1 MKNLL
6 KKSLLVLV
14 AGLALGSCGD
24 KPTEQPSEQ
33 PSEQPTTEQPS
44 QSVEQPTDV
53 APEQGISLEDYKQY
67 VQYDLA
73 AVLAGL
79 GDELSP
85 ELQAKVD
92 AQFDAGLAA
101 IDAATTI
108 SAAQQ
113 AFADAKAAIAN
124 EIPLANG
131 VYSYIGLSNAEK
143 TEILGLLEAYAV
155 RNGITGVSLFENGG
169 YVMYN
174 DRITLGTETY
184 IPGYGFGTL
193 AEGSIK
199 SPLTTEPNV
208 AWQNYYHTINA
219 SDPGTANYLDDQGS
233 EIADFYGYF
242 GGSYFTTFMNAT
254 KDGYDWVPE
263 LANEKPVALNDMG
276 GMATK
281 WRFEVKTGADLKY
294 STNSQIESR
303 KAFNNREVVAEDYVT
318 PFRLLLTQSNGL
330 FRGSELAGETGPSAI
345 KGAKEYYEK
354 TSNGA
359 DAELFDSTV
368 GIKCYEEGGKT
379 YFEYEFVTPVTP
391 FYSMY
396 YITSSLYMPVPQE
409 FLDLVTVENYL
420 GFNSD
425 KTETPVD
432 NSLSLGSYTLEAWNA
447 GQEIV
452 YKKNPNYVFADSK
465 YAIEGVHINVLPA
478 INTDPEAG
486 IKEFL
491 AGNTDSSGIPQT
503 QLVNY
508 KNDPRTRKTTGDS
521 NFKLNVNALDQE
533 TWIDMFGVDGKV
545 AQTEEDAYWVCEP
558 ALSNPHFI
566 KALSLSI
573 DRITFADKR
582 GSIASVDYLSSNY
595 MSDPEN
601 GISYATTQA
610 HKNAVAGLLEN
621 TDGFGY
627 NLEEARN
634 YFKVALAELEA
645 AGKYQPGTAEN
656 PTKIEIEIAWQYPQN
671 ETSYHNEIEQFLET
685 AFNHES
691 VSNGAYELDVEFWVG
706 ANWSDVYY
714 NKMMVGQYDL
724 GFGSISGSPLN
735 PLEFVSV
742 LSSDPVIAGSFTLNW
757 GADTNDPASDIIV
770 YNGMRWSYDAL
781 WTAANSS
788 AIVVDGVNT
797 KAVEFDLVSHEA
809 NEDGSYTSVIEMQ
822 LASTDLV
829 QANVED
835 VVVFWADNETAD
847 QYFEESI
854 LASSVVSE
862 VDENGLI
869 TITINSSA
877 EIVAKYAGGMGF
889 DVYYNV
895 AIDGGE
901 PQSTYAS
908 LYGYFTAAE

>member
-1 MKNLL
+1 
-6 KKSLLVLV
+6 
-14 AGLALGSCGD
+14 
-24 KPTEQPSEQ
+24 
-33 PSEQPTTEQPS
+33 
-44 QSVEQPTDV
+44 
-53 APEQGISLEDYKQY
+53 
-67 VQYDLA
+67 
-73 AVLAGL
+73 
-79 GDELSP
+79 
-85 ELQAKVD
+85 
-92 AQFDAGLAA
+92 
-101 IDAATTI
+101 
-108 SAAQQ
+108 
-113 AFADAKAAIAN
+113 
-124 EIPLANG
+124 
-131 VYSYIGLSNAEK
+131 
-143 TEILGLLEAYAV
+143 
-155 RNGITGVSLFENGG
+155 
-169 YVMYN
+169 
-174 DRITLGTETY
+174 
-184 IPGYGFGTL
+184 
-193 AEGSIK
+193 
-199 SPLTTEPNV
+199 
-208 AWQNYYHTINA
+208 
-219 SDPGTANYLDDQGS
+219 
-233 EIADFYGYF
+233 
-242 GGSYFTTFMNAT
+242 
-254 KDGYDWVPE
+254 
-263 LANEKPVALNDMG
+263 
-276 GMATK
+276 
-281 WRFEVKTGADLKY
+281 
-294 STNSQIESR
+294 
-303 KAFNNREVVAEDYVT
+303 
-318 PFRLLLTQSNGL
+318 
-330 FRGSELAGETGPSAI
+330 
-345 KGAKEYYEK
+345 
-354 TSNGA
+354 
-359 DAELFDSTV
+359 
-368 GIKCYEEGGKT
+368 
-379 YFEYEFVTPVTP
+379 
-391 FYSMY
+391 
-396 YITSSLYMPVPQE
+396 
-409 FLDLVTVENYL
+409 
-420 GFNSD
+420 
-425 KTETPVD
+425 
-432 NSLSLGSYTLEAWNA
+432 
-447 GQEIV
+447 
-452 YKKNPNYVFADSK
+452 
-465 YAIEGVHINVLPA
+465 
-478 INTDPEAG
+478 
-486 IKEFL
+486 
-491 AGNTDSSGIPQT
+491 
-503 QLVNY
+503 
-508 KNDPRTRKTTGDS
+508 
-521 NFKLNVNALDQE
+521 
-533 TWIDMFGVDGKV
+533 MFGVDGKV
-545 AQTEEDAYWVCEP
+545 AQTDEDAFWVCEP

-601 GISYATTQA
+601 GISFATTQA

-691 VSNGAYELDVEFWVG
+691 VSNGAFVLDVEFWVG
-706 ANWSDVYY
+706 ASWSDVYY

-735 PLEFVSV
+735 PLDFVSV
-742 LSSDPVIAGSFTLNW
+742 LSSDPVISGSFTLNW
-757 GADTNDPASDIIV
+757 GADTIDPASDIIV